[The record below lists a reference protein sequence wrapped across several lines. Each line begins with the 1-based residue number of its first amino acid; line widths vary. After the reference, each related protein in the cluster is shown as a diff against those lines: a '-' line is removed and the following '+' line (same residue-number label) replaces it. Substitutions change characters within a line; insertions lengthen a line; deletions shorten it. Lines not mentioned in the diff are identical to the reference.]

1 MLPELSPPLENSQT
15 VKMMAVLEQWE
26 ASGLHTNNNE
36 KYFWLLLFKLGLDA
50 AVFYACCPKQYTF
63 FLNVSS
69 LSIVVADFL
78 LTFFMGAVWFL
89 GIEGS
94 FASACL
100 LLGKASAT
108 YEVLPLPMVGLGL
121 IDYCF
126 HDNLLINNTAL
137 SKLLKNVILTMLVWM
152 TALTYSFG
160 FFHSEPIQL
169 SYVTEVKVLVCK
181 VEESTAITVIVLGLF
196 TVTFFMMLPFCSR
209 IPQWVKEADKIYE
222 ARELQEKTTSDLFF
236 TSNWTHG
243 SETNGKEEEQLPEK
257 KFWMRPPLW
266 SSLLLGFLIFWMPY
280 LVVTISCLLCGFAV
294 PAYIS
299 VNLLWLEC
307 TNSFLVGLIFWVK
320 SNIRG
325 PYIYLPENVCSWQI
339 YWQLSKG
346 TAQPEAAIAVL
357 NPTQVNK
364 KDLLDV

>member
-1 MLPELSPPLENSQT
+1 
-15 VKMMAVLEQWE
+15 MAVLEQWE
-26 ASGLHTNNNE
+26 DSGLHTNNNE

-78 LTFFMGAVWFL
+78 LTFFMGAVWLL
-89 GIEGS
+89 GTEGS

-100 LLGKASAT
+100 LLGKASAA
-108 YEVLPLPMVGLGL
+108 YGVLPLPMVGLGL

-126 HDNLLINNTAL
+126 HDTFLINHTAL
-137 SKLLKNVILTMLVWM
+137 SKLLKNVILTMLVWT
-152 TALTYSFG
+152 TALIYSLG
-160 FFHSEPIQL
+160 FFHSEPTRL
-169 SYVTEVKVLVCK
+169 SYRYMTAIKVLVCK
-181 VEESTAITVIVLGLF
+181 VEESTAITVIILGLF

-222 ARELQEKTTSDLFF
+222 AREEQAKTTSDLFF
-236 TSNWTHG
+236 TSTWTHAP
-243 SETNGKEEEQLPEK
+243 ETNGKEEQLPEK
-257 KFWMRPPLW
+257 QVWTRPPLW

-280 LVVTISCLLCGFAV
+280 LVVTVSCLLCGFAV

-307 TNSFLVGLIFWVK
+307 TNSFLVGLIFWLK

-325 PYIYLPENVCSWQI
+325 PYIHLPENVCSWQI

-346 TAQPEAAIAVL
+346 TAQSEAPIAVL
-357 NPTQVNK
+357 NPTHVNK
-364 KDLLDV
+364 KALLYV